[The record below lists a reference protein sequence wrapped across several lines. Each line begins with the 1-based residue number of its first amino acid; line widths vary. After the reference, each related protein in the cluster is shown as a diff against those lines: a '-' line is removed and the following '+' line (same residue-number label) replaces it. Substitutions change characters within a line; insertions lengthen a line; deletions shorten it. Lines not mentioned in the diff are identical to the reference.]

1 MNSVIYARYSSDNQR
16 EESIE
21 GQLRECMAFAES
33 KGINVLSSYI
43 DRALSAKTDH
53 RPEFQRMIKDSAKSL
68 FDMVLVWKLDRFS
81 RNRYDSAHY
90 KATLR
95 KNGAKVVSAT
105 ETIAEDS
112 TGILLESL
120 LEGYAEFYSAELSE
134 KVIRGLTE
142 NALKCKYN
150 GGDLPIGYTIDN
162 EQNFQIDTLTALIVL
177 EAFQRYD
184 KGATVK
190 QLVDFLNSKD
200 IQTYRNKPLRID
212 CVKRLLKNR
221 RYIGE
226 YKYSD
231 TVTPNG
237 VPAIIPQDLFDRVGE
252 RLEKNKKAP
261 ARAKAKEEMYLL
273 TTKLFCGCCGA
284 YMCGESGTSRNSTIH
299 QYYKCVT
306 AKYKKACHKKT
317 VKKDWIENILNA
329 IQQGIFTQST
339 KQRLDELEE
348 ARSSLEVSIIQ
359 EEMQKPLLTK
369 EQLLFWLHRFHAL
382 DVTNPAHR
390 QRLIDSFVNAIYLY
404 DDKIVLMFNYKEGS
418 KTINFSDIECSSLSA
433 GAAPKLSG

>member
-221 RYIGE
+221 RYIG
-226 YKYSD
+226 
-231 TVTPNG
+231 V
-237 VPAIIPQDLFDRVGE
+237 IPSHRTAFPPLFR
-252 RLEKNKKAP
+252 R
-261 ARAKAKEEMYLL
+261 
-273 TTKLFCGCCGA
+273 
-284 YMCGESGTSRNSTIH
+284 
-299 QYYKCVT
+299 
-306 AKYKKACHKKT
+306 
-317 VKKDWIENILNA
+317 
-329 IQQGIFTQST
+329 
-339 KQRLDELEE
+339 
-348 ARSSLEVSIIQ
+348 
-359 EEMQKPLLTK
+359 
-369 EQLLFWLHRFHAL
+369 
-382 DVTNPAHR
+382 
-390 QRLIDSFVNAIYLY
+390 IYLT
-404 DDKIVLMFNYKEGS
+404 E
-418 KTINFSDIECSSLSA
+418 
-433 GAAPKLSG
+433 